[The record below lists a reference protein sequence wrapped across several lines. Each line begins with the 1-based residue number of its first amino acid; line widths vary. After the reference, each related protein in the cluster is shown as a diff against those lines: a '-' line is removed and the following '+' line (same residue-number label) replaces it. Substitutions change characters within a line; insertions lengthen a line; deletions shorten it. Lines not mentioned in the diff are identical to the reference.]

1 MNDTHMIGL
10 YATFVFLIF
19 LTVMPYFVI
28 KYVQKR
34 GRDGIEKKS
43 KE

>member
-10 YATFVFLIF
+10 YATFVFMVF
-19 LTVMPYFVI
+19 LAVLPYFVI

-34 GRDGIEKKS
+34 GRDAT
-43 KE
+43 KED